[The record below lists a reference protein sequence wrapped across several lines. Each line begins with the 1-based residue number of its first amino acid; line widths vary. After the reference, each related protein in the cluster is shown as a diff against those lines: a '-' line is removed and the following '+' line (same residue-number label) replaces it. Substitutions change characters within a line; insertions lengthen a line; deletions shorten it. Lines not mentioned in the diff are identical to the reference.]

1 MESNYDGLDAEI
13 SLMSDVDVGGTSGRE
28 IKYESG
34 DLELD

>member
-1 MESNYDGLDAEI
+1 MEYDGLVTQVIPMAAVDA
-13 SLMSDVDVGGTSGRE
+13 GGTSGRE